1 MVTWSQDILLG
12 YLVDELGARLAYRLM
27 EAGVVLTSTA
37 QPFGLWLKLDNW
49 GHKDMVTL

>member
-27 EAGVVLTSTA
+27 EAGVVLPQRNLLGS
-37 QPFGLWLKLDNW
+37 G
-49 GHKDMVTL
+49 